1 MKSSE
6 FFDALNYTP
15 KTSKKHKVIS
25 LFSGCGGMDLGL
37 EGGFSVFGQD
47 YQENPFEVVHAS
59 DINPSA
65 TVSYNHNFT
74 SAPALNVDIN
84 ELNVEDLPEADI
96 VIGGFPCQPF
106 SHSGLRGGFDDVKGR
121 GALYQQM
128 KRVIDHVKPSIFI
141 AENVDGLR
149 TKKVLGANGE
159 ADSTALERVVEDFGK
174 SGYDVSYR
182 VLKAVDY
189 GIPQTR
195 VRVIIIGKRKD
206 IKGEILYPA
215 STHGADLLPYRS
227 SKDALEDLWDL
238 LDTGVVENHT
248 SKDYSKAVF
257 RPGSKSQGNAQVPEN
272 RPAQTVRAESHG
284 NVYAHYKGDPN
295 DMLAWRRLTAR
306 ECARLQSFP
315 DTFVFPV
322 SQSQAH
328 KQIGNAVPPVLA
340 WFIGRA
346 CAKMLEDEN

>member
-6 FFDALNYTP
+6 FFDVMSYIPNT
-15 KTSKKHKVIS
+15 TVKHRVIS

-37 EGGFSVFGQD
+37 EGGFTVFGQA
-47 YQENPFEVVHAS
+47 YPENPFETVHAS
-59 DINPSA
+59 DINLSS
-65 TVSYNHNFT
+65 TVTFNHNFHGT
-74 SAPALNVDIN
+74 SFNIDIN

-106 SHSGLRGGFDDVKGR
+106 SHSGLRGGFDDHKGR
-121 GALYQQM
+121 GELYQQM
-128 KRVIDHVKPSIFI
+128 KRVIDHVRPKLFI

-149 TKKVLGANGE
+149 TKKVKGANG
-159 ADSTALERVVEDFGK
+159 DTDTTALEKVVEDFEN
-174 SGYDVSYR
+174 SGYDVAYR
-182 VLKAVDY
+182 VLRAVDY

-206 IKGEILYPA
+206 IPGDILYPKA
-215 STHGADLLPYRS
+215 THGDDLIPFRS

-238 LDTGVVENHT
+238 LDTGKVENHT
-248 SKDYSKAVF
+248 TKDYSKAVF

-284 NVYAHYKGDPN
+284 NVYGHYKGDPN
-295 DMLAWRRLTAR
+295 DMKTWRRLTAR

-315 DTFVFPV
+315 DSFGFPV
-322 SQSQAH
+322 SQSAAH

-340 WFIGRA
+340 WFIARA
-346 CAKMLEDEN
+346 CAKMLQEA

>member
-1 MKSSE
+1 MKNSE
-6 FFDALNYTP
+6 FFDSLKYTP
-15 KTSKKHKVIS
+15 EVSEKHKVIS

-37 EGGFSVFGQD
+37 EGDFSVFGQD
-47 YQENPFEVVHAS
+47 YPGNPFEVVHAS

-65 TVSYNHNFT
+65 TVSYNHNFA
-74 SAPALNVDIN
+74 SAPALNIDIN
-84 ELNVEDLPEADI
+84 EINVEDLPPADV

-106 SHSGLRGGFDDVKGR
+106 SHSGLRGGFDDTKGR

-128 KRVIDHVKPSIFI
+128 KRVIDHVKPKIFI

-149 TKKVLGANGE
+149 TKKVLGVNGE
-159 ADSTALERVVEDFGK
+159 ADSTALEKVVEDFSN
-174 SGYDVSYR
+174 SGYDVAYR

-206 IKGEILYPA
+206 IAGDILYPA
-215 STHGADLLPYRS
+215 ATHGADLLPYRS

-238 LDTGVVENHT
+238 LDTGKVENHT

-295 DMLAWRRLTAR
+295 DMLTWRRLTAR

-315 DTFVFPV
+315 DTFIFPV

-340 WFIGRA
+340 WFIGRT
-346 CAKMLEDEN
+346 CAKMLEG